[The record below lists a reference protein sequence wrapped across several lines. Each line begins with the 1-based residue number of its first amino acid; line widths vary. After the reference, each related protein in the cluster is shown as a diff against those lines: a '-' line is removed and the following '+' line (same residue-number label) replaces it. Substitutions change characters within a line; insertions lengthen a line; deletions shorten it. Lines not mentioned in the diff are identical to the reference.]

1 MMVGCN
7 LTSKLLRSLMTT
19 ISTTRTEQQQIQSW
33 CVCHVDCVVGDL
45 FDGCMD
51 RLGSGE
57 LSVLIHPT
65 QIKDAKR
72 DEICA
77 GQARVAAGRRQRGAA
92 VRVRNTMLFVERSK
106 RERTYGSVMRA
117 LMECLKRKK

>member
-1 MMVGCN
+1 MCSVFF
-7 LTSKLLRSLMTT
+7 
-19 ISTTRTEQQQIQSW
+19 
-33 CVCHVDCVVGDL
+33 
-45 FDGCMD
+45 FDERMQHAGGMNN
-51 RLGSGE
+51 
-57 LSVLIHPT
+57 
-65 QIKDAKR
+65 KDAKR

-117 LMECLKRKK
+117 LMECLKINK